1 MTAIALVLISLLIAA
16 FGAYHYMLG
25 VPGTPHQ
32 GALPALT
39 PDERDLAARLRGH
52 VEAIAKAERN
62 LDHYEELEQAAKYI
76 EGVLEGY
83 GYPVTRQVFT
93 SRGKSVRN
101 IDVVL
106 EAPKKDIDVIVVGAH
121 YDSAQGTPG
130 ANDNASGTAAVL
142 ELARLLRDLKD
153 NAGKRIRLVLF
164 VNEERP
170 YYGTPEMGS
179 LNYARLLHERGE
191 RVTAMYSLE
200 TIGYFSDQP
209 GSQRYPAPFGA
220 VFADKGDFI
229 SFVGMLNSRPL
240 VQETM
245 RSFRS
250 HTPFPT
256 IGGVS
261 PGFIPGIAWSDHWSF
276 AQYGFQAVMVTDT
289 APFRY
294 PHYHRPTDTPDKIDY
309 EKLARVVK
317 GMERVIRDLVRNQAV
332 PAPRRTSASQRP
344 SSSER

>member
-1 MTAIALVLISLLIAA
+1 MTVVALVLVLVIAA
-16 FGAYHYMLG
+16 GFGAYHYMLG
-25 VPGTPHQ
+25 VPGTPHR

-39 PDERDLAARLRGH
+39 AEERDLAARLRQH
-52 VEAIAKAERN
+52 VEIIAAAEHN
-62 LDHYEELEQAAKYI
+62 LDSYDELEKAAHYI
-76 EGVLEGY
+76 ETTLAGY
-83 GYPVTRQVFT
+83 GYPTNRQVF
-93 SRGKSVRN
+93 SARGKDVRN

-142 ELARLLRDLKD
+142 ELARLLHDLKD
-153 NAGKRIRLVLF
+153 SAAKRIRLVLF

-170 YYGTPEMGS
+170 YYGTAEMGS
-179 LNYARLLHERGE
+179 LNFARLLRERGE

-200 TIGYFSDQP
+200 TIGYFSDAP
-209 GSQRYPAPFGA
+209 GSQKYPKPFGA

-240 VQETM
+240 VRQTM

-250 HTPFPT
+250 HTAFPT

-276 AQYGFQAVMVTDT
+276 AEYGFQAVMVTDT

-317 GMERVIRDLVRNQAV
+317 GMERVIRDLVK
-332 PAPRRTSASQRP
+332 SQ
-344 SSSER
+344 

>member
-1 MTAIALVLISLLIAA
+1 MTVIALVVILVLAA
-16 FGAYHYMLG
+16 GFGAYHYMLN
-25 VPGTPHQ
+25 VPGTPHR

-39 PDERDLAARLRGH
+39 AEERDLAGRLRQH
-52 VEAIAKAERN
+52 VGIIAAAEHN
-62 LDHYEELEQAAKYI
+62 LDHPAELEKVALY
-76 EGVLEGY
+76 LEATLAGY
-83 GYPVTRQVFT
+83 GYPVTRQVFRA
-93 SRGKSVRN
+93 RGKDVRN

-106 EAPKKDIDVIVVGAH
+106 ESPKKDIDVIVVGAH

-130 ANDNASGTAAVL
+130 ANDNATGTAAVL

-153 NAGKRIRLVLF
+153 NAAKRIRLVLF

-170 YYGTPEMGS
+170 YYGTPDMGS
-179 LNYARLLHERGE
+179 LNFARLLHERGE

-200 TIGYFSDQP
+200 TIGYFSDAP
-209 GSQRYPAPFGA
+209 GSQKYPKPFGA

-240 VQETM
+240 LQETM
-245 RSFRS
+245 RSFRA

-317 GMERVIRDLVRNQAV
+317 GMERVIRDLAK
-332 PAPRRTSASQRP
+332 
-344 SSSER
+344 

>member
-1 MTAIALVLISLLIAA
+1 MTVVALVLILLIAA
-16 FGAYHYMLG
+16 GFGAYHYMLG
-25 VPGTPHQ
+25 MPGTPHQ

-39 PDERDLAARLRGH
+39 AEERDLAVRLRRH
-52 VEAIAKAERN
+52 VEVIAAAEHN
-62 LDHYEELEQAAKYI
+62 LDHYDELEKAARYI
-76 EGVLEGY
+76 ETTLEGY
-83 GYPVTRQVFT
+83 GYPATRQVFT
-93 SRGKSVRN
+93 ARGKDVSN

-142 ELARLLRDLKD
+142 ELARLLHDLKD
-153 NAGKRIRLVLF
+153 SAAKRIRLVLF

-179 LNYARLLHERGE
+179 LNFARLLHERGE

-200 TIGYFSDQP
+200 TIGYFSDAP
-209 GSQRYPAPFGA
+209 GSQKYPRPFGA

-240 VQETM
+240 VQQTM

-250 HTPFPT
+250 HTAFPT

-317 GMERVIRDLVRNQAV
+317 GMERVIRDLVK
-332 PAPRRTSASQRP
+332 SQ
-344 SSSER
+344 

>member
-1 MTAIALVLISLLIAA
+1 MMVRRSVLTIAFTLVLLLAA
-16 FGAYHYMLG
+16 AYVAYHYMLS

-32 GALPALT
+32 GALPPLT
-39 PDERDLAARLRGH
+39 PEERDLAARLRRH
-52 VEAIAKAERN
+52 VEVIAAAEHN
-62 LDHYEELEQAAKYI
+62 VEHYNELEKAARYI
-76 EGVLEGY
+76 EGVLESC
-83 GYPVTRQVFT
+83 GYPVTRQVFR
-93 SRGKSVRN
+93 SRGKDVRN

-130 ANDNASGTAAVL
+130 ANDNATGTAAVL
-142 ELARLLRDLKD
+142 ELARLLHDLKD
-153 NAGKRIRLVLF
+153 SAAKRIRLVLF

-170 YYGTPEMGS
+170 YYSTPEMGS
-179 LNYARLLHERGE
+179 LNFARLLHERGE
-191 RVTAMYSLE
+191 RVVAMYSLE
-200 TIGYFSDQP
+200 TIGYYSDRP
-209 GSQRYPAPFGA
+209 GSQKYPRPFGA

-240 VQETM
+240 VHETM

-250 HTPFPT
+250 HTAFPT

-276 AQYGFQAVMVTDT
+276 AQYGFPAVMVTDT
-289 APFRY
+289 ALFRY

-317 GMERVIRDLVRNQAV
+317 GMERVIRDLVQ
-332 PAPRRTSASQRP
+332 Q
-344 SSSER
+344 

>member
-1 MTAIALVLISLLIAA
+1 MASRSLLLIALVPIVLCAA
-16 FGAYHYMLG
+16 GYAVYHYMLS
-25 VPGTPHQ
+25 VPGTPHR

-39 PDERDLAARLRGH
+39 AEERDLAARLKRH
-52 VEAIAKAERN
+52 IAVIAAAEHN
-62 LDHYEELEQAAKYI
+62 IDHYDELEKAARYI
-76 EGVLEGY
+76 ESVLEGY

-93 SRGKSVRN
+93 SRGKPVRN

-106 EAPKKDIDVIVVGAH
+106 EAPKINPDVIVVGAH

-130 ANDNASGTAAVL
+130 ANDNATGTAAVL
-142 ELARLLRDLKD
+142 ELARLLGDLKD
-153 NAGKRIRLVLF
+153 NAAKRIRLVLF

-179 LNYARLLHERGE
+179 LNFARLLAERGE
-191 RVTAMYSLE
+191 QVIAMYSLE
-200 TIGYFSDQP
+200 TIGYFSDAP
-209 GSQRYPAPFGA
+209 GSQKYPKPFGA

-240 VQETM
+240 VQDTM

-250 HTPFPT
+250 HTAFPT

-294 PHYHRPTDTPDKIDY
+294 PHYHRPTDTPDKIDT

-317 GMERVIRDLVRNQAV
+317 GMERVIRDLVR
-332 PAPRRTSASQRP
+332 
-344 SSSER
+344 

>member
-1 MTAIALVLISLLIAA
+1 MTVIALVLLVLIAA
-16 FGAYHYMLG
+16 GFGAYRYMLG

-32 GALPALT
+32 GALPPLT
-39 PDERDLAARLRGH
+39 PDERDLAARLRRH
-52 VEAIAKAERN
+52 VEVIAAAEHN
-62 LDHYEELEQAAKYI
+62 LDHYDELDKAAQYI
-76 EGVLEGY
+76 ERVLEGY

-93 SRGKSVRN
+93 ARGKNVRN

-130 ANDNASGTAAVL
+130 ANDNATGTAAVL
-142 ELARLLRDLKD
+142 ELARVLHDLKD
-153 NAGKRIRLVLF
+153 SAPKRIRLVLF

-179 LNYARLLHERGE
+179 LNFARLLHERGE

-209 GSQRYPAPFGA
+209 GSQKYPKPFGA

-240 VQETM
+240 LQQTM
-245 RSFRS
+245 RSFRA
-250 HTPFPT
+250 HTAFPT

-294 PHYHRPTDTPDKIDY
+294 PHYHKPTDTPDKIDY

-317 GMERVIRDLVRNQAV
+317 GMERVIRDMVNN
-332 PAPRRTSASQRP
+332 
-344 SSSER
+344 

>member
-1 MTAIALVLISLLIAA
+1 MIAVALVLLVLLLAG
-16 FGAYHYMLG
+16 FGAYHYMLS

-32 GALPALT
+32 GALPAMT
-39 PDERDLAARLRGH
+39 AEERDLATRLRRH
-52 VEAIAKAERN
+52 VEAIAASEHN
-62 LDHYEELEQAAKYI
+62 LVHYQELEKVARYI
-76 EGVLEGY
+76 ESVLEGY

-93 SRGKSVRN
+93 ARGKEVRN

-130 ANDNASGTAAVL
+130 ANDNATGTAAVL

-153 NAGKRIRLVLF
+153 NAAKRIRLVLF
-164 VNEERP
+164 VNEENP
-170 YYGTPEMGS
+170 YYGTPDMGS
-179 LNYARLLHERGE
+179 LNYAKLLHERGE

-200 TIGYFSDQP
+200 TIGYFSDAP
-209 GSQRYPAPFGA
+209 GSQKYPAPFGA

-240 VQETM
+240 LQDTL
-245 RSFRS
+245 RSFRA
-250 HTPFPT
+250 HTQFPT

-276 AQYGFQAVMVTDT
+276 AKYGFQAVMVTDT

-294 PHYHRPTDTPDKIDY
+294 PHYHRPTDTPDKVDY
-309 EKLARVVK
+309 DKLARVVK
-317 GMERVIRDLVRNQAV
+317 GMERVIRDLVLDRN
-332 PAPRRTSASQRP
+332 
-344 SSSER
+344 

>member
-1 MTAIALVLISLLIAA
+1 MTVIALVLLALIAA
-16 FGAYHYMLG
+16 SFGAYHYMLG
-25 VPGTPHQ
+25 VPGNAHQ
-32 GALPALT
+32 GALPPLT
-39 PDERDLAARLRGH
+39 PDERDLAARLQRH
-52 VEAIAKAERN
+52 VEVIAAAEHN
-62 LDHYEELEQAAKYI
+62 LEHYGELEKAALYI
-76 EGVLEGY
+76 ERVLEGY

-93 SRGKSVRN
+93 ARAKQVRN

-130 ANDNASGTAAVL
+130 ANDNATGTAAVL
-142 ELARLLRDLKD
+142 ELARLLHDLKD
-153 NAGKRIRLVLF
+153 SAQKRIRLVLF

-179 LNYARLLHERGE
+179 LNFARLLHERGE

-209 GSQRYPAPFGA
+209 GSQKYPKPFGA

-240 VQETM
+240 VQDTM
-245 RSFRS
+245 RSFRA
-250 HTPFPT
+250 HTQFPT

-289 APFRY
+289 APYRY
-294 PHYHRPTDTPDKIDY
+294 PHYHKATDTPDKIDY
-309 EKLARVVK
+309 GKLARVVK
-317 GMERVIRDLVRNQAV
+317 GMERVIRDLVKN
-332 PAPRRTSASQRP
+332 
-344 SSSER
+344 

>member
-1 MTAIALVLISLLIAA
+1 MLTIALTLVLLLAVVY
-16 FGAYHYMLG
+16 GAYHYMLS

-32 GALPALT
+32 GALPPLT
-39 PDERDLAARLRGH
+39 PEERDLAARLRRH
-52 VEAIAKAERN
+52 VEVIVAAEHN
-62 LDHYEELEQAAKYI
+62 VEHYDELEKVARYI
-76 EGVLEGY
+76 EGVLESY
-83 GYPVTRQVFT
+83 GYPVTRQVFR
-93 SRGKSVRN
+93 SRGKDVRN

-130 ANDNASGTAAVL
+130 ANDNATGTAAVL
-142 ELARLLRDLKD
+142 ELARLLHDLKD
-153 NAGKRIRLVLF
+153 SAEKRIRLVLF

-179 LNYARLLHERGE
+179 LNFARLLHERGE

-200 TIGYFSDQP
+200 TIGYYSDRP
-209 GSQRYPAPFGA
+209 GSQKYPKPFDA
-220 VFADKGDFI
+220 FFADKGDFI
-229 SFVGMLNSRPL
+229 SFVGMLKSRPV
-240 VQETM
+240 VQDTM

-250 HTPFPT
+250 HTAFPT

-317 GMERVIRDLVRNQAV
+317 GMERVIRDLVRQ
-332 PAPRRTSASQRP
+332 
-344 SSSER
+344 